1 MNYFPYGMGYPYFS
15 TPVKSAGLFS
25 RLLGGINFRSIL
37 SGTQK
42 TLSFVNQTIPTI
54 KQITPVF
61 KNAKTMFKVMNE
73 FKKVDVPITNSKT
86 ESITSSEINQENS
99 QTSYQGPTFFA

>member
-1 MNYFPYGMGYPYFS
+1 MNYFPYGMGYPYIS
-15 TPVKSAGLFS
+15 MPARNVGLFS

-42 TLSFVNQTIPTI
+42 TLNFVNQTIPTI

-73 FKKVDVPITNSKT
+73 FKKVDTTTNKST
-86 ESITSSEINQENS
+86 INNKEDVIVKEETYDN
-99 QTSYQGPTFFA
+99 QGPTFFA